1 MNKQYDVIVIGG
13 GHAGVEAAHAAAKIG
28 VRTALITASID
39 NIASMP
45 CNPSIGGPAK
55 GIVVREVDA
64 LGGLMG
70 RVTDLTALQMKMLN
84 LSKGPGVHSLRAQ
97 ADRLAYPRL
106 MREMLMKT
114 ENLDII
120 ESFVHQLIVEAN
132 VIKGVQLNDG
142 TNVMSK
148 SVVLT
153 TGTYMKS
160 LVLVGDSKEV
170 SGPHG
175 EKTSSRLSAS
185 LSNLGFQL
193 FRLKTGTPPR
203 VHKDSIDY
211 SKTEIQPGDRVKR
224 FFSNQSTDS
233 ELLEIDQQ
241 LPCYLTYTSPR
252 TLEIIREHLGES
264 AMYSGNVE
272 GVGPRYCPSIEDK
285 VVRFFDKERH
295 QIFLEPESVELPDI
309 YVQGFSTSMPHDVQ
323 EMMIRSIPGLEN
335 AQILKYG
342 YAIEYD
348 AIDPMQLRATLETK
362 LVSGLYTAGQVN
374 GTSGYE
380 EAAGQGIIAGMNAAL
395 STCGKEPVVLKRN
408 EAYIGVMIDDL
419 VTKGTQEPYRLLTS
433 RAEHRLLLRHDNAD
447 MRLFHIAYQS
457 GMKSDQDRV
466 KMDKKRVDIETLV
479 VALQTT
485 RITPKKHVQDF
496 LKENNSSEIKDGLSA
511 FELLKR
517 PEITIEKLLLFLE
530 IDVPADIAQQASIQA
545 KYAGYI
551 QKASALTEN
560 QSKLDMKKI
569 PKTIDYEKIPNLA
582 LEARQKLGKIQP
594 ETLGQASRI
603 SGVNPSDIAILS
615 IWLKKI

>member
-203 VHKDSIDY
+203 VHKGSIDY

-395 STCGKEPVVLKRN
+395 STCGKEQVVLKRN

-496 LKENNSSEIKDGLSA
+496 LRENNSSEIKDGLSA

-530 IDVPADIAQQASIQA
+530 IDVPADIAQQVSIQA

-551 QKASALTEN
+551 QKANALTEN